1 MSVSLKYAK
10 FEQLSATG
18 EVVNTSYGFIVLDDN
33 CSDYR
38 DWHDSFEGLVA
49 EVNAKTVC
57 RCVADLP
64 EDSYFNSMMD
74 AGGMFLNGEWVA
86 VPDDLFDESDFAM

>member
-1 MSVSLKYAK
+1 MSVSLNYTK
-10 FEQLSATG
+10 FGRLNEAG
-18 EVVNTSYGFIVLDDN
+18 EVVGVSYGFIVLDDN

-38 DWHDSFEGLVA
+38 NWHDSFEDLVA

-57 RCVADLP
+57 RCVADLS
-64 EDSYFNSMMD
+64 EESFFNSMMD

-86 VPDDLFDESDFAM
+86 VPDDFFDE